1 LEDDMDGWMEYRI
14 KQELFQAEAAR
25 RRLLAEAE
33 HGRRKETALYDRLL
47 AAIGRQLSDW
57 GERLQAREPQRAHR
71 REALA

>member
-1 LEDDMDGWMEYRI
+1 MDGWMEYRI

-57 GERLQAREPQRAHR
+57 GERLQAREPQRTHR